1 MHTSFFRS
9 RLSWLPLLLL
19 GMLFFSLTACKKE
32 EKQPVID
39 YSARDEEA
47 IKAYIA
53 ENKLTGFQRD
63 SAGTYIIITQ
73 PGTGPKALKKQ
84 KVTTKYVGTTLDGT
98 VFDKSNPAAIGFQF
112 VLGVGDVIKGWDRG
126 FTYLNKGS
134 KAILLIPSGQ
144 AYAETGSGSIPPYTI
159 LRFDVEVVDIK

>member
-1 MHTSFFRS
+1 MHTSFFRL
-9 RLSWLPLLLL
+9 RVGWLPVFLL
-19 GMLFFSLTACKKE
+19 GILFLSLTSCKKDE
-32 EKQPVID
+32 EQVTVD

-63 SAGTYIIITQ
+63 STGVYIIITQ
-73 PGTGPKALKKQ
+73 PGTGATAVKKQ

-144 AYAETGSGSIPPYTI
+144 AYAEQVAGSIPPNSI